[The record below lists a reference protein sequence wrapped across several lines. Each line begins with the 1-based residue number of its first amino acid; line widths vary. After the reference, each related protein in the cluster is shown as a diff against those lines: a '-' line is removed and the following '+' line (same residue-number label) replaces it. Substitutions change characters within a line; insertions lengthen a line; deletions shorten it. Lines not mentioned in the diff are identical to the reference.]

1 MNGKIDAVLFDFDG
15 TLVNIKIDFV
25 KMRQE
30 ILSLGILYGVSP
42 KSDTYVLEAIQEIY
56 DVLSTEDE
64 ILASEFK
71 KQADKILIDIELS
84 AVQSSECYPDA
95 DKTLAILKKNG
106 IKIGIVTRNCRL
118 AVQKTSE
125 KAGFVYDVLLT
136 RDDVK
141 KVKPDPQHLWDAL
154 NLLGAN
160 YQNSIMVGDH
170 PLDIVA
176 GKKAGMKTIA
186 VLTTKTEKDFEP
198 FMPDMIINNVSDI
211 LEMLD
216 IRC

>member
-15 TLVNIKIDFV
+15 TLVNIKIDFA

-30 ILSLGILYGVSP
+30 ILSLGILYGISP
-42 KSDTYVLEAIQEIY
+42 KSDVYVLEAIEEIY
-56 DVLSTEDE
+56 DVLSAKDM

-71 KQADKILIDIELS
+71 KQANEILIDIELS
-84 AVQSSECYPDA
+84 AVQSSVCYPDA
-95 DKTLAILKKNG
+95 DKTLAVLKSNG
-106 IKIGIVTRNCRL
+106 IKVGIVTRNCRL

-125 KAGFVYDVLLT
+125 KAGFIYDVLLT

-154 NLLGAN
+154 ALLGADCEK
-160 YQNSIMVGDH
+160 SIMVGDH
-170 PLDIVA
+170 PLDILA

-186 VLTTKTEKDFEP
+186 VLTTKTKEDFDP
-198 FMPDMIINNVSDI
+198 LKPDMIINNVSDI
-211 LEMLD
+211 LEILD
-216 IRC
+216 FEF